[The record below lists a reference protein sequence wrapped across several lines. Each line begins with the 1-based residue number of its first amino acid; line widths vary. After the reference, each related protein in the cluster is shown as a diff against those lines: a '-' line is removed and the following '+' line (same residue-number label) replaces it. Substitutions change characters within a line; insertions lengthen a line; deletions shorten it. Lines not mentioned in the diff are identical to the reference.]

1 MWIVNVLG
9 TCAQATTSD
18 STMLGREL
26 VEKPCIRLR
35 LRGSRLNAICQ
46 PSEKNK
52 EEQKKKKKYRE
63 KNNKK
68 KKTS

>member
-1 MWIVNVLG
+1 
-9 TCAQATTSD
+9 
-18 STMLGREL
+18 MLGREL

-52 EEQKKKKKYRE
+52 EEKKKKNKYRE